1 MGAATYL
8 TSADVLNFTLGVD
21 PAGPGMVSEVLNDA
35 PLLARLAARPR
46 QGFSFRY
53 SRKTADPFVGFRAIN
68 DGRTNSKATYDQ
80 KTVTCE
86 VLDASNQVDVA
97 VADADELGIDHCLA
111 QNNIDHLQAALFAA
125 ERQIIYGGDALGFD
139 GFVDLDGCDGTASDM
154 VVDATGSTANTASS
168 VWLIRTSNNDASI
181 IWGSNGQI
189 KVGERTV
196 IQAQGATTG
205 TYPAWYTPITA
216 WMGLQVAASYDV
228 CRIANLTAQTNK
240 GLTDDLIAEAISR
253 FPSARQPNIIA
264 LNRRSLMQLQQSRQ
278 ATSPTGAPPPFPTEA
293 FNIPIVVTDS
303 IINTESIL
311 GVTG

>member
-21 PAGPGMVSEVLNDA
+21 PAGPGLVSEVLNDA
-35 PLLARLAARPR
+35 PLLARLAARSR
-46 QGFSFRY
+46 QGYTFRY
-53 SRKTADPFVGFRAIN
+53 PRKTADPSVGFRAIN

-80 KTVTCE
+80 VTVTCE
-86 VLDASNQVDVA
+86 VLDASNSVDVA
-97 VADADELGIDHCLA
+97 VADADELGTDHCLA
-111 QNNIDHLQAALFAA
+111 QNSLDHLQAALFAA
-125 ERQIIYGGDALGFD
+125 ESQIIYGGDALGFD
-139 GFVDLDGCDGTASDM
+139 GFVDLDTVDGTASGM
-154 VVDATGSTANTASS
+154 CIDAGGSTVGGASS
-168 VWLIRTSNNDASI
+168 VWLIRTGNSDATV

-196 IQAQGATTG
+196 IQAAGATTG

-216 WMGLQVAASYDV
+216 WMGLQIAASYDV
-228 CRIANLTAQTNK
+228 ARIANLTTQSNK
-240 GLTDDLIAEAISR
+240 GLTDDLIAEAISK
-253 FPSARQPNIIA
+253 FPSARQPNLIA
-264 LNRRSLMQLQQSRQ
+264 LNRRSLLQLQLSRT
-278 ATSPTGAPPPFPTEA
+278 ATTTSGAPAPFPTEA